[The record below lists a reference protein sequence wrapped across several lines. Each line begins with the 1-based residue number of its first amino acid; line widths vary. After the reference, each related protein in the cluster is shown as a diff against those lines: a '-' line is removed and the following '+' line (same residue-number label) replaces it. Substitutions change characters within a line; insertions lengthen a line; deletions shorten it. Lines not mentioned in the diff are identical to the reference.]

1 MGTEPLRV
9 DLLPATLGSLA
20 GGVPP
25 LPPGRPPAPAGT
37 IFVLASRG
45 GISATPRKDF
55 ELLFGRNEP
64 DVHVCVGA
72 RDPHVSRC
80 HGRLVCDGSEWWIR
94 NEGRLPIQLPGQNL
108 LLTGGE
114 KPLPVGYSPLF
125 IRSEQR
131 REHLLEVR
139 IVGANTAEDRAEPD
153 QVTVSRRIWPL
164 SEVERLVLTVLAQ
177 RYLRQERYPQPQSWN
192 AVASELNELPGQSR
206 WNAHKAANVVGA
218 VRARL
223 SAAGVK
229 GLTLEEVG
237 EPAGNALNHNLIY
250 ELLETTSL
258 VAPDLRLLGDPED

>member
-1 MGTEPLRV
+1 MVFRV
-9 DLLPATLGSLA
+9 ELLPSTLGSLA
-20 GGVPP
+20 GGI
-25 LPPGRPPAPAGT
+25 PPGPPGQPPAPAGA
-37 IFVLASRG
+37 IFVLGSRG
-45 GISATPRKDF
+45 GITAPPRKDF
-55 ELLFGRNEP
+55 AVLFGRNEP

-72 RDPHVSRC
+72 KDPHVSRC
-80 HGRLVCDGSEWWIR
+80 HGRLVCDGNEWWIR
-94 NEGRLPIQLPGQNL
+94 NDGKLPIQLPGQNL

-114 KPLPVGYSPLF
+114 SPLPVGYSPLF

-139 IVGANTAEDRAEPD
+139 IVGTGHDSAGAEPD
-153 QVTVSRRIWPL
+153 QETVSRRIWPL
-164 SEVERLVLTVLAQ
+164 NEVERIVLTALAQ

-192 AVASELNELPGQSR
+192 AVASEVNELPGQR
-206 WNAHKAANVVGA
+206 GWNAHKAANVVGA

-223 SAAGVK
+223 SRAGVK